1 MGPQNRKRILL
12 VEDHAESRELVEFSL
27 KEYAVICASDF
38 DEGLSLAQQQK
49 FDLFILDN
57 WLPDRSGVELCRII
71 REFDPHT
78 PILFCSSAAYG
89 RDISEA
95 RDLVILNASS
105 LFRRNALRGRPFT
118 IPGRGRLRHLLVLR
132 LFSDLAVLLGPLRR
146 FGALPQELDVAGVN
160 FQADALNALAI
171 GVLFA
176 A

>member
-12 VEDHAESRELVEFSL
+12 VEDHAESRELVEFNL
-27 KEYAVICASDF
+27 KEYVVICASDF

-89 RDISEA
+89 SDISEA
-95 RDLVILNASS
+95 MHAGAQGYLIKPVSCDDFKRAVVQLISS
-105 LFRRNALRGRPFT
+105 KPRE
-118 IPGRGRLRHLLVLR
+118 
-132 LFSDLAVLLGPLRR
+132 S
-146 FGALPQELDVAGVN
+146 
-160 FQADALNALAI
+160 
-171 GVLFA
+171 
-176 A
+176 

>member
-12 VEDHAESRELVEFSL
+12 VEDHAESRELVEFNL

-38 DEGLSLAQQQK
+38 DEGLSLARQQK

-78 PILFCSSAAYG
+78 PILFYSSAAYG

-95 RDLVILNASS
+95 MHAGAQEYLIKPVSFDDFKRAVVQLISS
-105 LFRRNALRGRPFT
+105 KPRE
-118 IPGRGRLRHLLVLR
+118 
-132 LFSDLAVLLGPLRR
+132 S
-146 FGALPQELDVAGVN
+146 
-160 FQADALNALAI
+160 
-171 GVLFA
+171 
-176 A
+176 